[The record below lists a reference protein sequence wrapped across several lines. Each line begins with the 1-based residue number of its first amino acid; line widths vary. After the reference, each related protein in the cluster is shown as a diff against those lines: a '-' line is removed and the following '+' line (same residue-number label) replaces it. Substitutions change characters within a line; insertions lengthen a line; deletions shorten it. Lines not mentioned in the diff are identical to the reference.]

1 MDRYPKYLRYGIAEK
16 KPSVLDQHFPVIG
29 DGPLNGKRF
38 YPRIEALE
46 RYIESEEQSVR
57 FGAAAFCRFLHDTI
71 AVEHNLVIPAIAS
84 LQYLPFRIP
93 ERPME
98 DLFLLVADEGH
109 HAAQAVTFLNSIAER
124 FSFEY
129 QERRGAL
136 PLFLS
141 RLNEINAALHGASQ
155 VNVSNVVAGVVTE
168 TRVSIEL
175 GEFSR
180 NNDLVDEVRGTC
192 RSHQE
197 DEVVHAS
204 QFRALGA
211 WMWAAI
217 PDESRDLVC
226 ELFARI
232 LIARSLPDAGRI
244 GFFLQQVTSIP
255 KERCREIVK
264 EIYTPEVL
272 EAEVLKA
279 AKPTLRYLDAIGIAN
294 TPSFRKTYRG
304 FDYGTA

>member
-1 MDRYPKYLRYGIAEK
+1 MDRYPKYLRYGNAEK
-16 KPSVLDQHFPVIG
+16 HPSVLDQNFPVIG
-29 DGPLNGKRF
+29 DEPLAGKRF
-38 YPRIEALE
+38 YPRIRALE
-46 RYIESEEQSVR
+46 RYFENEEQSVR
-57 FGAAAFCRFLHDTI
+57 FGAAAFCGFLHDTI

-129 QERRGAL
+129 QETRGAL

-141 RLNEINAALHGASQ
+141 RLNDINSKLDSPSH

-168 TRVSIEL
+168 TRVSVEL

-180 NNDLVDEVRGTC
+180 NCDLVDQVRDTC
-192 RSHQE
+192 RSHQD

-217 PDESRDLVC
+217 PDETRDLVC
-226 ELFARI
+226 QLFAKV
-232 LIARSLPDAGRI
+232 LIARSLPDVGRMA
-244 GFFLQQVTSIP
+244 FFLEQVTSIA
-255 KERCREIVK
+255 KERCREIVRD
-264 EIYTPEVL
+264 IYTPELL
-272 EAEVLKA
+272 EAEVLQA
-279 AKPTLRYLDAIGIAN
+279 AKPTLRYLDAVGIAN
-294 TPSFRKTYRG
+294 TPNFQKAYRG